1 MIRILIDENVRKIA
15 DDYARNVFRR
25 KKSFR
30 QPLDL
35 LRKFRTDALEQQDDT
50 NGKVFCAYVGRI
62 IKKHSEL
69 LHAEPDA
76 MKDFINEFNRILN
89 VKQEDEIKVR
99 MDKEIDYELIMKYP

>member
-1 MIRILIDENVRKIA
+1 MIRILVDENVRKIA
-15 DDYARNVFRR
+15 DDYARNVFRNR
-25 KKSFR
+25 KKSFK

-35 LRKFRTDALEQQDDT
+35 LRDFRKSALERQDDT

-76 MKDFINEFNRILN
+76 MKNFINEFNRILN
-89 VKQEDEIKVR
+89 VKQEDEIKAR
-99 MDKEIDYELIMKYP
+99 MDKEIDYEL